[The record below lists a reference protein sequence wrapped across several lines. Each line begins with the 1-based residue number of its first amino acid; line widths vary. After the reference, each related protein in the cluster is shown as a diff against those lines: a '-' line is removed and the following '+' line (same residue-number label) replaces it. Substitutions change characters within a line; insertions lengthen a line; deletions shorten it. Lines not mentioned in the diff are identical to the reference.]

1 MDLPRGSR
9 YRAIAMRYRIE
20 LSSNRNGF
28 ARINIPGRVI
38 EVEAAQ
44 RMGAVWQV
52 KLTEPSTDGPGA
64 VGSGAVTV
72 TRTAPPKVVTRTVPG
87 APSLPC
93 QDIGGSPEPGVI
105 TPGLPGDTT
114 CTVTLDSPMG
124 ASHLAQITLTAPNG
138 DAAIWNLANPNG

>member
-1 MDLPRGSR
+1 M
-9 YRAIAMRYRIE
+9 
-20 LSSNRNGF
+20 NRQVAAAAGGAAAVLVMGGCF
-28 ARINIPGRVI
+28 AGGWL
-38 EVEAAQ
+38 AH
-44 RMGAVWQV
+44 GARTVTRTV
-52 KLTEPSTDGPGA
+52 PH
-64 VGSGAVTV
+64 VVTV